1 MDFADAAVL
10 AGHGYP
16 GPAPVTTGDNAAV
29 DPTAPRTTASKLAD
43 TPAIDDEDLF
53 LGDEGDHDNDNDD
66 NDNHVEADDEE
77 DEDEDDDDGDDDFDE
92 DYFSSTYRPLS
103 NLPTPPPSSHTSS
116 LAQSP
121 YAGAHAYGHAHGY
134 AHGYAH
140 GHAHGPSTAPDAS
153 DSPLLGPA
161 VHLVNLL
168 PPAASLATP
177 SVALV
182 QAMLARAALPL
193 DTVALAV
200 CILDS
205 LDSRFARAWRLTCPL
220 TPPAAPPTAPPT
232 ALSSSTRSPP
242 PSLAVLEKRHT
253 LPSPLTPTFPT
264 STPTPASPTSPAL
277 LTSDGVRGGLHIDA
291 VFPEVIVLAAL
302 VIAAK
307 FTDDGFVSQQPA
319 QAYCTAWGAT
329 PPPRPSS
336 MSSSLSPSSSPSPG
350 GASSSSPPGP
360 CLWTGAQLAATERCI
375 MQNLGYRILPLLDA
389 DLLADAKADMR
400 RAGAHAVRAR
410 RASAVPLSSA
420 AGSPSSAKRGPPTK
434 KMEMALMTPPAEA
447 GAEAGVDAKHGA
459 ANETANETDRD
470 ESRDAVVDTSKV
482 ISLNFPSNMRRHVSS
497 RSETLGRY
505 SGYEH

>member
-1 MDFADAAVL
+1 MEFADAAVL

-121 YAGAHAYGHAHGY
+121 YAGAHAHGHAHGY

-242 PSLAVLEKRHT
+242 PSLAVLEKTAH
-253 LPSPLTPTFPT
+253 
-264 STPTPASPTSPAL
+264 PAL
-277 LTSDGVRGGLHIDA
+277 
-291 VFPEVIVLAAL
+291 
-302 VIAAK
+302 
-307 FTDDGFVSQQPA
+307 PA
-319 QAYCTAWGAT
+319 
-329 PPPRPSS
+329 
-336 MSSSLSPSSSPSPG
+336 
-350 GASSSSPPGP
+350 
-360 CLWTGAQLAATERCI
+360 
-375 MQNLGYRILPLLDA
+375 DA
-389 DLLADAKADMR
+389 DLSHVHTNARLAHFARFAHLGRCPRRPPHRRRLPRSDCPGRTRDCRQVYRRRLCQPAAGAGLLHGVGRDAAASTIVDVVVIVAVIVAVARGRIVVVPAWPLPVDR
-400 RAGAHAVRAR
+400 RAARRDRALHHAEPRLPDPAAARRRPAGGRQGGHAARGRAR
-410 RASAVPLSSA
+410 RA
-420 AGSPSSAKRGPPTK
+420 GQ
-434 KMEMALMTPPAEA
+434 
-447 GAEAGVDAKHGA
+447 AGVGCA
-459 ANETANETDRD
+459 
-470 ESRDAVVDTSKV
+470 AVVGRGLAIVRQAGNAHQKDGDGPHDT
-482 ISLNFPSNMRRHVSS
+482 PRR
-497 RSETLGRY
+497 GRGRGRGGREARRRERDRERDRQRREPRCGRGHEQGHLAQLPEQHAAACLVAVRD
-505 SGYEH
+505 SGAVLWL